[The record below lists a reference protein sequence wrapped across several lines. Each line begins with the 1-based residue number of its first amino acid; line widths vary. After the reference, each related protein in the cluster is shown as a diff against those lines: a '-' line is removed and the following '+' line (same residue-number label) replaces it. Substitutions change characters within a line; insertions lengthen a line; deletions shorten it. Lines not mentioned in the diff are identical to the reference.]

1 VLPDFAD
8 FRMSLNHDKA
18 NLVDFPSQKQL
29 SQCEYSRF

>member
-18 NLVDFPSQKQL
+18 NLADFPG
-29 SQCEYSRF
+29 